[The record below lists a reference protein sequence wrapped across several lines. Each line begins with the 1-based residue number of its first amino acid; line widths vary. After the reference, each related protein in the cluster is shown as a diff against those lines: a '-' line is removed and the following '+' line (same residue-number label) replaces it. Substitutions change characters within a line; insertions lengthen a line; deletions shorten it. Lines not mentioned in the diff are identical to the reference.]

1 MKNGGNKVT
10 MSEGVVYADVM
21 FTKPQRTERKDD
33 AAEAYCQV
41 ELKDKPRRCNPVTV
55 VLLTLCVLLM
65 GAVIGLGVLWNNKC
79 PKHRVCASGW
89 EFHGSKCYFFSTNKM
104 NWTQSRDN
112 CVSMGGHLVIIN
124 SLEEQTFLGDKV
136 GSEMHEDEG
145 KFWIGLT
152 DGHHEGCWLWVDNT
166 TLDLKKSQNVTER
179 LHPKGTLH
187 SYCDDWRTKSSIS
200 ITWPTRPQGHSLR
213 PEASPNKF
221 WGEAMEVTGT
231 EGRGRGTKYGGDRPE
246 PLPSRPHPMTL
257 GLPWGQELRM
267 PRPGPEPPP
276 FTV

>member
-166 TLDLKKSQNVTER
+166 TLDLKKRSRRQQSKQR
-179 LHPKGTLH
+179 CP
-187 SYCDDWRTKSSIS
+187 DI
-200 ITWPTRPQGHSLR
+200 
-213 PEASPNKF
+213 
-221 WGEAMEVTGT
+221 
-231 EGRGRGTKYGGDRPE
+231 
-246 PLPSRPHPMTL
+246 PLPRHFLQLFRGDTEAFP
-257 GLPWGQELRM
+257 GQPGDIVPPAC
-267 PRPGPEPPP
+267 PRSSPGSPPGGTGPEH
-276 FTV
+276 